1 MAKVKIIIEGNGKKT
16 ERTLELPDNVGG
28 KEKVKFSGKIVK
40 VFWEAYKELF
50 GE

>member
-1 MAKVKIIIEGNGKKT
+1 MAKVKIIVEGKGKKV
-16 ERTLELPDNVGG
+16 EKELELPDNVSGR
-28 KEKVKFSGKIVK
+28 EKVKFSGKIVK